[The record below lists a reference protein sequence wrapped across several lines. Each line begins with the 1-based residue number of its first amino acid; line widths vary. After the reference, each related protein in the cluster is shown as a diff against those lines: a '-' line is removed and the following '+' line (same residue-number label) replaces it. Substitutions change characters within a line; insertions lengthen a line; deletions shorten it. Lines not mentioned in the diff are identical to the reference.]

1 MQILKAYK
9 FRLEPTEQQA
19 QRLRQLGGCARY
31 VWNHGLVETKRI
43 LDSGDKL
50 PSYFDL
56 SRMLTRW
63 KNDPEMAF
71 LAEAY
76 TDNLQQKLKDLHG
89 AWMRCFDKKL
99 AAKAPVFKKK
109 SDNRDSIRFV
119 NFDKYC
125 RLEKGRVKL
134 PSGLAWVKFRQSR
147 PVEGKIKNAT
157 VSQSAG
163 HWYISFQVEQELPEP
178 AHPSGSMVGL
188 DAGIAKLA
196 TLSDGTVFEP
206 VNSFKTNQTKLARL
220 QRQLSKKVKF
230 SSNWKKQK
238 AKIQRL
244 HSHIANTRRDY
255 LHKVT
260 TTISKNHAMIVIEDL
275 KVSNMSK
282 SAAGTTNQ
290 PGRNVRAKS
299 GLNRSILD
307 QGWFELRRQLEY
319 KQVWRGG
326 QVLAINPA
334 YTSQQCACC
343 GYTAKANRETQSRF
357 VCHECGYEVNADV
370 NGARN
375 ILAAGHAV
383 LACGGAVQSGRPMKQ
398 EPGTARAAITQ

>member
-63 KNDPEMAF
+63 KKDPEMAF

-134 PSGLAWVKFRQSR
+134 PSGLAWVKCIFPRM
-147 PVEGKIKNAT
+147 A
-157 VSQSAG
+157 
-163 HWYISFQVEQELPEP
+163 
-178 AHPSGSMVGL
+178 
-188 DAGIAKLA
+188 IA
-196 TLSDGTVFEP
+196 
-206 VNSFKTNQTKLARL
+206 Q
-220 QRQLSKKVKF
+220 
-230 SSNWKKQK
+230 
-238 AKIQRL
+238 
-244 HSHIANTRRDY
+244 
-255 LHKVT
+255 
-260 TTISKNHAMIVIEDL
+260 
-275 KVSNMSK
+275 
-282 SAAGTTNQ
+282 
-290 PGRNVRAKS
+290 
-299 GLNRSILD
+299 
-307 QGWFELRRQLEY
+307 
-319 KQVWRGG
+319 
-326 QVLAINPA
+326 
-334 YTSQQCACC
+334 
-343 GYTAKANRETQSRF
+343 
-357 VCHECGYEVNADV
+357 
-370 NGARN
+370 
-375 ILAAGHAV
+375 
-383 LACGGAVQSGRPMKQ
+383 
-398 EPGTARAAITQ
+398 